1 MQGVGMSIWLP
12 LWGLQANAG
21 NSYLWDMKII
31 ESKWVPWLD
40 GILVKDCYVVQDLEI
55 KIAEPG
61 QQVDA
66 PRHLI
71 LTGRNGSGKSSILRA
86 LDQLIQK
93 IRDFRLQNR
102 TSERR
107 IEVYQSVERRSGVY
121 QKADWI
127 QEFPQLDRYTYACF
141 YTDRNRVKEISVD
154 EVEIELKKRSTFQ
167 LESVGMEFE
176 RFMLSLK
183 FSSLDSKDRQDE
195 KLIAYYDEAFE
206 ILIKVFRKVF
216 EDDQLTLDYYMQKLT
231 FSFIFGDKRNV
242 NVRDL
247 ADGHFSFVMIILN
260 LFARQE
266 EIRRE
271 KGFADVHIPGL
282 VLIDEPEL
290 HLHLDLQYQI
300 MPLLTEL
307 FPKVQFIVATH
318 SPAVISS
325 IRNATVYDLS
335 KREYAPSHIVGES
348 FSSLM
353 ETHFGLEN
361 EFGPIADQLFGK
373 IKEVYLN
380 GGDRLQKKLKIQ
392 ALIDENRDILTPTLS
407 LELESTII
415 RLEAELAITK

>member
-1 MQGVGMSIWLP
+1 
-12 LWGLQANAG
+12 
-21 NSYLWDMKII
+21 MKIN

-40 GILVKDCYVVQDLEI
+40 GILVKDCFVIQDLAI
-55 KIAEPG
+55 KIAELG

-86 LDQLIQK
+86 LDQLIAK
-93 IRDFRLQNR
+93 IRNHKGLN
-102 TSERR
+102 TSGKT
-107 IEVYQSVERRSGVY
+107 IEFYQWDKDLLGAY
-121 QKADWI
+121 QKGDRV
-127 QEFPQLDRYTYACF
+127 QEFPRLDRYTYACF

-154 EVEIELKKRSTFQ
+154 EVEMELKRRSIFQ

-183 FSSLDSKDRQDE
+183 FSSLDSKDRQVE
-195 KLIAYYDEAFE
+195 KLIAYYDQAFDT
-206 ILIKVFRKVF
+206 LIKVLRKVF

-271 KGFADVHIPGL
+271 KGFTEAHIPGL
-282 VLIDEPEL
+282 VLIDEPEF

-300 MPLLTEL
+300 MPLLTEM

-335 KREYAPSHIVGES
+335 KREYAPSTIAGES

-361 EFGPIADQLFGK
+361 EFGPIADKLFA
-373 IKEVYLN
+373 EVKKTYLN
-380 GGDRLQKKLKIQ
+380 GGTQKQKVNSIRHLM
-392 ALIDENRDILTPTLS
+392 LDYEDILTPS
-407 LELESTII
+407 LRVELESTIYL
-415 RLEAELAITK
+415 LEAEAESVTEK